1 MPKAYTSPASDPK
14 KLTTPQE
21 ITFCPNFAPIALAS
35 RFVWDGVGA
44 MTAVLNEI
52 RNLDGRL
59 NRGEIT
65 PAEYDRERVKLLH
78 SIEDAQSDFIDITPV
93 VEAREM
99 PRQGSSALGLGLV
112 VCLLVMSL
120 CISLTLL
127 FLPDLNLALT
137 LGVTILAALSVAL
150 LQTKDD

>member
-1 MPKAYTSPASDPK
+1 
-14 KLTTPQE
+14 
-21 ITFCPNFAPIALAS
+21 
-35 RFVWDGVGA
+35 
-44 MTAVLNEI
+44 MTAILNEI
-52 RNLDGRL
+52 RILDARL
-59 NRGEIT
+59 DRGEIT
-65 PAEYDRERVKLLH
+65 PAEYKAARGRLLH
-78 SIEDAQSDFIDITPV
+78 DVEDAQSDFIDITPAPA
-93 VEAREM
+93 AREA

-150 LQTKDD
+150 LQVKDD